1 MTDAPHTEDAPFVEL
16 DDRMLAHVM
25 GLQTDPELEA
35 AAATDAVLRRRLET
49 LRAEVAH
56 VTDQVTRA
64 VPGPDELYTDISQP
78 QWAALRPLMEA
89 EVHDIHSQA
98 RPQDGAWRW
107 LRVLAPVAAV
117 IVALAVGV
125 SVLDR
130 QGTGLFTS
138 QGDKATAEL
147 APTRAGGDATNTERF
162 IDRQAAAHFG
172 VVLIARARA
181 ARDGFQ
187 RFDVVRVLRGTAPAQ
202 LRLRVASQPAAVGLL
217 HVLYLSPLASEAG
230 GAEPTATD
238 GSPSPGP
245 SPSPSPTESA
255 GGAPGASPSPYAT
268 DLADEILFDNGGE
281 AAVAVQMPAGLDPS
295 DISLP

>member
-1 MTDAPHTEDAPFVEL
+1 MTDAPYTDDAPFVEL
-16 DDRMLAHVM
+16 DDRMLASVM
-25 GLQTDPELEA
+25 GLQADPELEA
-35 AAATDAVLRRRLET
+35 AAATDDVLRRRLEA
-49 LRAEVAH
+49 LRDEVAQ
-56 VTDQVTRA
+56 VAEQVTRA
-64 VPGPDELYTDISQP
+64 VPEPDEGYTDISQP

-89 EVHDIHSQA
+89 EVRDI
-98 RPQDGAWRW
+98 RPHDGAWRW

-147 APTRAGGDATNTERF
+147 APTRAGGDAANTERF

-202 LRLRVASQPAAVGLL
+202 LRLRVESQPAAVGLL
-217 HVLYLSPLASEAG
+217 HVLYLSPLAGETGSAD
-230 GAEPTATD
+230 PTPTD
-238 GSPSPGP
+238 GGPSLSP
-245 SPSPSPTESA
+245 SPSPSPEPTESA
-255 GGAPGASPSPYAT
+255 GGDPGASPSPYAT
-268 DLADEILFDNGGE
+268 DPADEILFDDGGE
-281 AAVAVQMPAGLDPS
+281 TAVAVQMPAGIDPN

>member
-1 MTDAPHTEDAPFVEL
+1 MTDSPHTEDARFVEL
-16 DDRMLAHVM
+16 DDRLLAYVM
-25 GLQTDPELEA
+25 GLQADPELEA
-35 AAATDAVLRRRLET
+35 AAATDAVLRRRLEA
-49 LRAEVAH
+49 LRTEVAQ
-56 VTDQVTRA
+56 VAEQVTRA
-64 VPGPDELYTDISQP
+64 VPEPDAAYTDISQP

-89 EVHDIHSQA
+89 EVRDIRPRAH
-98 RPQDGAWRW
+98 PQDGAWRW

-147 APTRAGGDATNTERF
+147 APARAGGDATSTEHF
-162 IDRQAAAHFG
+162 IDRQAAARFG

-187 RFDVVRVLRGTAPAQ
+187 QFDVVRVLRGTAPDQ

-217 HVLYLSPLASEAG
+217 HVLYLSPLASETG
-230 GAEPTATD
+230 GADPTPTD
-238 GSPSPGP
+238 ESPSL
-245 SPSPSPTESA
+245 SPSPSPEPTEAA
-255 GGAPGASPSPYAT
+255 GGDPGAGPSPYAT
-268 DLADEILFDNGGE
+268 DLADEILFDDGGE
-281 AAVAVQMPAGLDPS
+281 TAVAVQMPAGVDAN
-295 DISLP
+295 DVSLP